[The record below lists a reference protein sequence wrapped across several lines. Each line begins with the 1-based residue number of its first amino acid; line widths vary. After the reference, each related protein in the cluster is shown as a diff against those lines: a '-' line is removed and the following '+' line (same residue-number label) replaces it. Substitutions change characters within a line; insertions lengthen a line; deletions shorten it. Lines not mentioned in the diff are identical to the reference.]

1 MKKNVDTTL
10 GNIINPT
17 PTTAAKAQDT
27 VQETPTEKVRGN
39 YKTVSYSIPP
49 ATAEKIR
56 VIAEWDRRKIN
67 AVVTEA
73 FEQYAANWKPKADG
87 QPPKF

>member
-1 MKKNVDTTL
+1 MKKNLDTTL

-17 PTTAAKAQDT
+17 PTTAKTQEP